1 MNTQNNRFHKLYL
14 DDIRKPKTEG
24 WTIIRNYS
32 EFVHHITIFGIPDEI
47 SFDHDLGDSA
57 IEEYYSNVEK
67 NNKLDYD
74 HISEKT
80 GYDCAKYVV
89 EKFYLENPDRENM
102 KMGQKSTS
110 EIRFPTITVH
120 SANPIGAQ
128 NIIGY
133 LNNFLKYEGQPE
145 NCVRVQIPHTIKN
158 Q

>member
-1 MNTQNNRFHKLYL
+1 MKYKIYL
-14 DDIRKPKTEG
+14 DDERTPDDKDWIVV
-24 WTIIRNYS
+24 RNYD
-32 EFVHHITIFGIPDEI
+32 EFVKKINELGLNNIDVI

-57 IEEYYSNVEK
+57 IEEYYSNVKK
-67 NNKLDYD
+67 NNKLNYE

-102 KMGQKSTS
+102 SRDQKSTS
-110 EIRFPTITVH
+110 EIMFPTITVH

>member
-1 MNTQNNRFHKLYL
+1 MTRVYL
-14 DDIRKPKTEG
+14 DDERTPIYGG
-24 WTIIRNYS
+24 WIVVRNYD
-32 EFVHHITIFGIPDEI
+32 EFVKKINELSLNNIDVI
-47 SFDHDLGDSA
+47 SLDHDLGDSA
-57 IEEYYSNVEK
+57 IEEYYSNVKK
-67 NNKLDYD
+67 NNKLDYE

-80 GYDCAKYVV
+80 GYDCAKYIV

-102 KMGQKSTS
+102 SRDQKSTS
-110 EIRFPTITVH
+110 EIMFPTITVH

-145 NCVRVQIPHTIKN
+145 NCVRVNIPHTIKN

>member
-1 MNTQNNRFHKLYL
+1 MTRIYL
-14 DDIRKPKTEG
+14 DDERTPIYGG
-24 WTIIRNYS
+24 WIVVRNYD
-32 EFVHHITIFGIPDEI
+32 EFVKKINELGLNNIDVI

-57 IEEYYSNVEK
+57 IEEYYSNVKK
-67 NNKLDYD
+67 NNKLDYG
-74 HISEKT
+74 HILEKT

-89 EKFYLENPDRENM
+89 GKFYLENPNRENM
-102 KMGQKSTS
+102 SWDQKSTS
-110 EIRFPTITVH
+110 KIMFPTITVH

>member
-1 MNTQNNRFHKLYL
+1 MTRVYL
-14 DDIRKPKTEG
+14 DDERTPIYGG
-24 WTIIRNYS
+24 WIVVRNYD
-32 EFVHHITIFGIPDEI
+32 EFVKKINELSLNNIDVI

-57 IEEYYSNVEK
+57 IEEYYSNVKK
-67 NNKLDYD
+67 NNKLDYE

-80 GYDCAKYVV
+80 GYDCAKYIV

-102 KMGQKSTS
+102 SRDQKSTS
-110 EIRFPTITVH
+110 KIMFPTITVH

-145 NCVRVQIPHTIKN
+145 NCVRVNIPHTIKN